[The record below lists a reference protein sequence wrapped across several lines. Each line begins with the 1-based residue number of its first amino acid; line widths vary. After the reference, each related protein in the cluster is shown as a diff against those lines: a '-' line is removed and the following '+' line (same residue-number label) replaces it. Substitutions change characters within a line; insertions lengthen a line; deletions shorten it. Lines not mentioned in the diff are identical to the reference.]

1 MRKGRSLKP
10 TPRKRFGD
18 VPQDPIVRAW
28 REINRSPRPPVTT
41 RESRIAVLACKFP
54 PFVGVDLSKDPKPNG
69 IEARIDELHAYLER
83 AGELDPDEL
92 LLADVQPFVCE
103 LHDVLTSD
111 RAPGDRAEAMPSDGT
126 LGPNAD
132 ELQRRAWDIVNREF
146 PGVLGARIVN
156 TVRLLY
162 VALTSS
168 ADVASARQTENLM
181 GVLHQAFCTW
191 LLEHRTALLT
201 VEEWEEL
208 LAFQTPL
215 AQA

>member
-69 IEARIDELHAYLER
+69 IEARNRRAPMPPISER

-92 LLADVQPFVCE
+92 LLAGRPAVRLRTARRADERQSPRRPRRVDAERWHARSQRRRAATACMGHRQPRVPGRPWSPDRQFGAASVPGFDLLDGRGKRAGATQSE
-103 LHDVLTSD
+103 NLTWGCFTRRS
-111 RAPGDRAEAMPSDGT
+111 APGS
-126 LGPNAD
+126 
-132 ELQRRAWDIVNREF
+132 V
-146 PGVLGARIVN
+146 
-156 TVRLLY
+156 
-162 VALTSS
+162 
-168 ADVASARQTENLM
+168 
-181 GVLHQAFCTW
+181 
-191 LLEHRTALLT
+191 
-201 VEEWEEL
+201 
-208 LAFQTPL
+208 
-215 AQA
+215 

>member
-1 MRKGRSLKP
+1 
-10 TPRKRFGD
+10 
-18 VPQDPIVRAW
+18 
-28 REINRSPRPPVTT
+28 VTT

-111 RAPGDRAEAMPSDGT
+111 RAPGDRAESMPGDGT

-162 VALTSS
+162 LALTSRTG
-168 ADVASARQTENLM
+168 ARDQGEHLM
-181 GVLHQAFCTW
+181 GDLHQAFCTW
-191 LLEHRTALLT
+191 LLGHRADLLT
-201 VEEWEEL
+201 VAEWEEL

>member
-1 MRKGRSLKP
+1 MKKGRSLKP

-41 RESRIAVLACKFP
+41 RETRIAVLACKFP

-69 IEARIDELHAYLER
+69 IDARIDELHAYLER

-92 LLADVQPFVCE
+92 LLADVQPFVHE
-103 LHDVLTSD
+103 LHDVLTSGGD
-111 RAPGDRAEAMPSDGT
+111 LGDRAESTPSDGT
-126 LGPNAD
+126 LGFKAD

-162 VALTSS
+162 VAVTSS
-168 ADVASARQTENLM
+168 DLASARDQSESLM
-181 GVLHQAFCTW
+181 GELHQAFCTW

-201 VEEWEEL
+201 VDEWEEL